1 MIFDFNCLQLSSLW
15 ERLLGAVGDAAG
27 GVLNRVVD
35 AIRTMFEGDP
45 ETRRQVSFSVAI
57 IALSAK
63 MAKADGVVTEAE
75 VSAFQQIF
83 DFPAEEAR
91 NVARLYNLARQ
102 DIAGYE
108 AYATKLSGLCSSGD
122 MENCPMLESVVD
134 GLFHIAK
141 ADGLVHESELAF
153 LARIAEIFRIDEE
166 HFRRIMAR
174 HVHLDGRDPYL
185 VLGVS
190 RNDDFSAIRKQ
201 YRLLVSEHHPDR
213 LIARGVPATLH
224 AAATERMAALN
235 AAYEAIE
242 KERRAA

>member
-1 MIFDFNCLQLSSLW
+1 MIFDFSCLQLSSLW

-63 MAKADGVVTEAE
+63 MAKADGIVTTAE

-83 DFPAEEAR
+83 DFPDEEAR

-190 RNDDFSAIRKQ
+190 RDDDFSAIRKQ

>member
-102 DIAGYE
+102 DIAG
-108 AYATKLSGLCSSGD
+108 
-122 MENCPMLESVVD
+122 
-134 GLFHIAK
+134 
-141 ADGLVHESELAF
+141 
-153 LARIAEIFRIDEE
+153 
-166 HFRRIMAR
+166 
-174 HVHLDGRDPYL
+174 
-185 VLGVS
+185 
-190 RNDDFSAIRKQ
+190 
-201 YRLLVSEHHPDR
+201 
-213 LIARGVPATLH
+213 
-224 AAATERMAALN
+224 
-235 AAYEAIE
+235 
-242 KERRAA
+242 